1 MRFYSDWRK
10 AQGLRQEL
18 VMVCHTYISIRL
30 ELIMARLVVLLKL
43 LLVSWSCVSFSALAQ
58 SAPRPHVSYPLH
70 YSFSHILPDQVAA
83 IGYISTIAQDAEGF
97 MWFGGANGLARYDGY
112 NLVIYRRDEAD
123 QHSLSNNY
131 VNDIHLDRDGRLWIA
146 TRKGINRYDARLNRF
161 TRYSVANTPELL
173 SADDIMAIE
182 ETDDGR
188 FWLASRGGLYS
199 FDHSDN
205 QFRPQPLQSEKN
217 PVGDGLM
224 WTVVKDQQGYLWI
237 GHQERGITRFNP
249 ATGELRQYQ
258 REQGLGSVDIRE
270 LYVDSANNLWV
281 GSYGAGLFMLDGA
294 REHFVALAHDTQEKS
309 AMVLSVLEDRQKNLW
324 VGDGSGVYVRAPG
337 AQAFTRFTYD
347 ETNQS
352 SPGNYVVNTLF
363 EDVAGDIWFGYF
375 PSGVDVIDRQASVFN
390 NYQHSP
396 SDDNTITGGGVLS
409 GLKDARGNLWIGS
422 GYGLNYFEPAQQ
434 RFTRYVY
441 DSANPDSMS
450 GNTVLS
456 MALDEGK
463 YLWLGIWSGGLSRL
477 DLATGKFTRY
487 LPDSENP
494 DALRG
499 RESWSVIR
507 DQKGYIWIA
516 TEEGLNR
523 YDPASN
529 SFRYFVPPSEH
540 LDGDKAL
547 YARVVYQDRQG
558 RIWVGGIRGLFL
570 FDPETET
577 FTRYRHI
584 DNDPTSLS
592 ADFVF
597 AVFEDSRGNFWV
609 GNDGGG
615 INLFDR
621 ATGKFTAFTTRDG
634 LADDVVAGIVE
645 DSQGYLWLGTQK
657 GIARFDVDKKQFRN
671 FDKRHGL
678 NDNLFNRNSPVVM
691 NSGELFFGN
700 SKGFVVFDPA
710 AISTNNYSP
719 PIVFTNLLILNKPVP
734 VNAKGSPL
742 TAAINHIDGISLTHE
757 DSVVTIEFS
766 ALNFQMTEENQ
777 YAYRLLGFDSDWIL
791 AGTKRT
797 ATYTNLDPGDYVF
810 EVKASNNDGVWSE
823 KQARLAIHIAPP
835 FWLTWWAYLGYL
847 LITVLLFY
855 WFMRIQQLK
864 LSYEQQQVEQE
875 RSLVRRLQQ
884 VDKLKDEFLANTSH
898 ELRTPLNGIIGLAES
913 LLDGLNGPLP
923 AQTRYSLRLIAA
935 SGKRLSA
942 LVNDILDFAKLKN
955 QGVILHKKAVDLR
968 VLVDI
973 VITLSRPLVG
983 DKPLT
988 LNNHVPENL
997 PAAYAD
1003 EDRLLQILH
1012 NLIGNAVKFT
1022 NEGSINIY
1030 AEVKDDQILVHIVDT
1045 GIGIAAEQLS
1055 NIFQPFH
1062 QLDGRAERI
1071 YGGTGLGLSITKQ
1084 LVELHGGTITVQSH
1098 PANTQF
1104 NTGQGSV
1111 FSFSLP
1117 LSLELPVSAA
1127 IDESAF
1133 ELVTDFAETPTQ
1145 QLNASRQARNGQPFQ
1160 GHILVVDDDSVNR
1173 LVLVNHLA
1181 LRNYRVTE
1189 AASGEEAIA
1198 LVEEHGDIDLVLLD
1212 IMMPKMSGYETCKRL
1227 RESYRTYELPII
1239 FLTARSQTQDL
1250 VMGFEV
1256 GANDYLTKPI
1266 TKEELLARVDMHLQL
1281 YSATQ
1286 YLDRKV
1292 AERTEELRAKNEG
1305 LKQAQQELQ
1314 SAYQK
1319 LEEASLSDPLTGL
1332 HNRRFLS
1339 KSMSADISL
1348 VEREYQNWL
1357 FANQSSGEDEIH
1369 WPLPKDHDLIFM
1381 LLDVDYFKWVN
1392 DSYGHSAG
1400 DKVLEQL
1407 SRLLEEVL
1415 RDSDY
1420 LVRWGGEE
1428 FLIVARFCSRA
1439 EAPEMAERI
1448 RQAVAH
1454 YVFDLGNGQQL
1465 QKTCSIGYAVY
1476 PFYPQVPNTLTW
1488 EQVVDTADRALYAA
1502 KNAGRDCWVGIASK
1516 PGAVLAMNPAADK
1529 NLNLLL
1535 AKGAIEI
1542 EASVDKTQI
1551 KF

>member
-1 MRFYSDWRK
+1 
-10 AQGLRQEL
+10 
-18 VMVCHTYISIRL
+18 MVFPCISISL
-30 ELIMARLVVLLKL
+30 ELAMALVPLLKV
-43 LLVSWSCVSFSALAQ
+43 LLVSCLLVPLFTIAQ
-58 SAPRPHVSYPLH
+58 PAARPLGSPPLH

-83 IGYISTIAQDAEGF
+83 IGYISTIAQDSEGF

-112 NLVIYRRDEAD
+112 NLVIYRRDDIDE
-123 QHSLSNNY
+123 HSLSNNY
-131 VNDIHLDRDGRLWIA
+131 VNDIHLDRDGNLWIA
-146 TRKGINRYDARLNRF
+146 TRKGINRYDAKLNRF
-161 TRYSVANTPELL
+161 TRYSVASTPELL
-173 SADDIMAIE
+173 SADDIMSIE

-199 FDHSDN
+199 FTRSNSQFQLHSLQDN
-205 QFRPQPLQSEKN
+205 TSAA
-217 PVGDGLM
+217 GDGLL
-224 WTVVKDQQGYLWI
+224 WAVVKDQQGNLWI
-237 GHQERGITRFNP
+237 GHQDRGISRFNP
-249 ATGELRQYQ
+249 ATGDVRRYDGA
-258 REQGLGSVDIRE
+258 QGLGSADIRE
-270 LYVDSANNLWV
+270 LYVDSANNLWA
-281 GSYGAGLFMLDGA
+281 GSYGAGLFMLDDK
-294 REHFVALAHDTQEKS
+294 REQFIALEHDTQEKS
-309 AMVLSVLEDRQKNLW
+309 AMVMAVLEDRQKNLW
-324 VGDGSGVYVRAPG
+324 VGDGSAVYVRAPG
-337 AQAFTRFTYD
+337 AQTFTRFTYD
-347 ETNQS
+347 ETNQA

-363 EDVAGDIWFGYF
+363 EDAAGDIWLGYF
-375 PSGVDVIDRQASVFN
+375 PSGVDVIDRQASVFH
-390 NYQHSP
+390 NYSHSP
-396 SDDNTITGGGVLS
+396 NDENTVTGGGVLS

-422 GYGLNYFEPAQQ
+422 GYGLNYFEPNTQH
-434 RFTRYVY
+434 FTRYVY
-441 DSANPDSMS
+441 DPENPAGIG

-456 MALDEGK
+456 MAMGADQQ
-463 YLWLGIWSGGLSRL
+463 LWLGIYSGGLNRL
-477 DLATGKFTRY
+477 DISTGEFTRY
-487 LPDSENP
+487 MPNPDSAN
-494 DALRG
+494 AIRG
-499 RESWSVIR
+499 REGWSVIR
-507 DQKGYIWIA
+507 DQQGYIWIA

-523 YDPASN
+523 FDPATH
-529 SFRYFVPPSEH
+529 SFRYFVPPPEH

-558 RIWVGGIRGLFL
+558 HIWVGGIRGLFL
-570 FDPETET
+570 FDPATET

-597 AVFEDSRGNFWV
+597 AIYEDSRGNFWV
-609 GNDGGG
+609 GTDGGG

-621 ATGKFTAFTTRDG
+621 TTGKFTAYTSRDG

-645 DSQGYLWLGTQK
+645 DPQGYLWLGTQK

-710 AISTNNYSP
+710 AISTNHYSP
-719 PIVFTNLLILNKPVP
+719 PIVFTNLLILNKPVA
-734 VNAKGSPL
+734 VNAQGSPL
-742 TAAINHIDGISLTHE
+742 TAAINHIDEITLTHE
-757 DSVVTIEFS
+757 DAVVTLEFS

-777 YAYRLLGFDSDWIL
+777 YAYRLLGFDGDWIF

-797 ATYTNLDPGDYVF
+797 ATYTNLDPGYYVF
-810 EVKASNNDGVWSE
+810 EVKASNNDGVWSD
-823 KQARLAIHIAPP
+823 KQARLAINIAPP

-847 LITVLLFY
+847 LITCLLLY

-864 LSYEQQQVEQE
+864 LRYEQQQVEQE

-923 AQTRYSLRLIAA
+923 AHTRYSLRLIAA
-935 SGKRLSA
+935 SGKRLAA
-942 LVNDILDFAKLKN
+942 LVDDILDFAKLKN

-988 LNNHVPENL
+988 LHNYVPENL

-1022 NEGSINIY
+1022 HEGSINIY
-1030 AEVKDDQILVHIVDT
+1030 AEVNAKDDQILVQIADS
-1045 GIGIAAEQLS
+1045 GIGIAAEHLTT
-1055 NIFQPFH
+1055 IFQPF
-1062 QLDGRAERI
+1062 QQVDGRAERD

-1084 LVELHGGTITVQSH
+1084 LVELHGGAISVQS
-1098 PANTQF
+1098 

-1117 LSLELPVSAA
+1117 LSLELPAQSA
-1127 IDESAF
+1127 IDESAH
-1133 ELVTDFAETPTQ
+1133 EIAADFVETPTQ
-1145 QLNASRQARNGQPFQ
+1145 QLNESQLARTGKPFQ

-1227 RESYRTYELPII
+1227 RETYRTYELPII
-1239 FLTARSQTQDL
+1239 FLTARAQTQDL

-1256 GANDYLTKPI
+1256 GANDYLIKPI
-1266 TKEELLARVDMHLQL
+1266 SKEELLARVDMHLQL

-1332 HNRRFLS
+1332 HNRRFLN
-1339 KSMSADISL
+1339 KSMPSDISL

-1357 FANQSSGEDEIH
+1357 FANQTNDDEEIQ

-1407 SRLLEEVL
+1407 SRLLEDVL

-1516 PGAVLAMNPAADK
+1516 PGVVPDMNPAVDK

-1542 EASVDKTQI
+1542 EASMDKTRI
-1551 KF
+1551 TF

>member
-1 MRFYSDWRK
+1 
-10 AQGLRQEL
+10 
-18 VMVCHTYISIRL
+18 
-30 ELIMARLVVLLKL
+30 MALAPLLKL
-43 LLVSWSCVSFSALAQ
+43 LIVSCLFVPLFTLAQ
-58 SAPRPHVSYPLH
+58 TAPRPLDSPPLH

-83 IGYISTIAQDAEGF
+83 IGYISTVAQDSEGF

-112 NLVIYRRDEAD
+112 NLVIYRRDDIDE
-123 QHSLSNNY
+123 HSLSNNY
-131 VNDIHLDRDGRLWIA
+131 VNDIHLDRDGNLWIA
-146 TRKGINRYDARLNRF
+146 TRKGINRYDAQLNRF
-161 TRYSVANTPELL
+161 TRYSVASTPELL
-173 SADDIMAIE
+173 SADDIMSIE

-199 FDHSDN
+199 YTPSNN
-205 QFRPQPLQSEKN
+205 QFQLHTLEDKASTAGE
-217 PVGDGLM
+217 GLL
-224 WTVVKDQQGYLWI
+224 WAVVKDQQGNLWV
-237 GHQERGITRFNP
+237 GHQDRGISRFNP
-249 ATGELRQYQ
+249 ATGEMRRYAQA
-258 REQGLGSVDIRE
+258 QGLTSADIRE
-270 LYVDSANNLWV
+270 LYVDSANNLWA
-281 GSYGAGLFMLDGA
+281 GSYGAGLFMLDDK
-294 REHFVALAHDTQEKS
+294 REHFVALEHDTQEKS
-309 AMVLSVLEDRQKNLW
+309 AMVMAVLEDRQKNLW
-324 VGDGSGVYVRAPG
+324 VGDGSAVYVRAPG
-337 AQAFTRFTYD
+337 AQTFARFTYD
-347 ETNQS
+347 ETNQA

-363 EDVAGDIWFGYF
+363 EDAAGDIWLGYF
-375 PSGVDVIDRQASVFN
+375 PSGVDVIDRQASIFH
-390 NYQHSP
+390 NYSHSP
-396 SDDNTITGGGVLS
+396 NDPNTVTGGGVLS
-409 GLKDARGNLWIGS
+409 GLKDAQGNLWIGS
-422 GYGLNYFEPAQQ
+422 GYGLNYFDPSTQQ
-434 RFTRYVY
+434 FTRYVY
-441 DSANPDSMS
+441 DPENLTGIG

-456 MALDEGK
+456 MVLGADRE
-463 YLWLGIWSGGLSRL
+463 LWLGIYSGGLNRL
-477 DLATGKFTRY
+477 DISTGKFTRY
-487 LPDSENP
+487 MPNPDSAN
-494 DALRG
+494 AIRG
-499 RESWSVIR
+499 REGWSVIR
-507 DQKGYIWIA
+507 DQQGHIWVA

-523 YDPASN
+523 YDPTTD
-529 SFRYFVPPSEH
+529 SFRYFVPPPEH

-570 FDPETET
+570 FDPATET

-597 AVFEDSRGNFWV
+597 AMYEDSRGNFWV
-609 GNDGGG
+609 GTDGGG

-621 ATGKFTAFTTRDG
+621 TTGKFTAYTSRDG

-645 DSQGYLWLGTQK
+645 DPQGYLWLGTQK

-719 PIVFTNLLILNKPVP
+719 PIVFTNLLILNKPVM

-742 TAAINHIDGISLTHE
+742 TASINHIDEIRLSHE
-757 DSVVTIEFS
+757 DAVVTLEFS

-777 YAYRLLGFDSDWIL
+777 YAYRLLGFDGDWIF

-797 ATYTNLDPGDYVF
+797 ATYTNLDPGYYVF
-810 EVKASNNDGVWSE
+810 EVKASNNDGVWSD

-847 LITVLLFY
+847 LITCLLFY
-855 WFMRIQQLK
+855 WFVRIQQLK
-864 LSYEQQQVEQE
+864 LRYEQQQVEQE

-923 AQTRYSLRLIAA
+923 AHTRYSLRLIAA
-935 SGKRLSA
+935 SGKRLAA
-942 LVNDILDFAKLKN
+942 LVDDILDFAKLKN
-955 QGVILHKKAVDLR
+955 QGVVLHKKAVDLR

-988 LNNHVPENL
+988 LHNHVPENL

-1022 NEGSINIY
+1022 HEGSINIY
-1030 AEVKDDQILVHIVDT
+1030 AEVNEKEDQILVQIADS
-1045 GIGIAAEQLS
+1045 GIGIAAEHLTT
-1055 NIFQPFH
+1055 IFQPF
-1062 QLDGRAERI
+1062 QQVDGRAERV

-1084 LVELHGGTITVQSH
+1084 LVELHGGTISVQSN
-1098 PANTQF
+1098 A
-1104 NTGQGSV
+1104 GQGSV
-1111 FSFSLP
+1111 FCFSLP
-1117 LSLELPVSAA
+1117 LSLELPAQSAVDDTA
-1127 IDESAF
+1127 H
-1133 ELVTDFAETPTQ
+1133 ELAVDFVETPTQ
-1145 QLNASRQARNGQPFQ
+1145 QLNESRAARTGKTFQ

-1256 GANDYLTKPI
+1256 GANDYLIKPI
-1266 TKEELLARVDMHLQL
+1266 SKEELLARVDMHLQL

-1339 KSMSADISL
+1339 KSMPSDISL

-1357 FANQSSGEDEIH
+1357 FANQTNGDDEIH

-1407 SRLLEEVL
+1407 SRLLEDVL

-1454 YVFDLGNGQQL
+1454 YTFDLGNGQQL

-1476 PFYPQVPNTLTW
+1476 PFYPQVPNTLSW

-1516 PGAVLAMNPAADK
+1516 PGVVLDMNPAVDK

-1542 EASVDKTQI
+1542 EASVDKTQV

>member
-1 MRFYSDWRK
+1 
-10 AQGLRQEL
+10 
-18 VMVCHTYISIRL
+18 MVL
-30 ELIMARLVVLLKL
+30 VLLFKL
-43 LLVSWSCVSFSALAQ
+43 LLVSCLVSSLFVQAQ
-58 SAPRPHVSYPLH
+58 PAARPLDSHQLH

-83 IGYISTIAQDAEGF
+83 IGYISTIAQDSEGF

-112 NLVIYRRDEAD
+112 NLVIYRRDEID
-123 QHSLSNNY
+123 EHSLSNNY
-131 VNDIHLDRDGRLWIA
+131 VNDIHLDRDGNLWIA
-146 TRKGINRYDARLNRF
+146 TRKGINRYDAQLNRF
-161 TRYSVANTPELL
+161 TRYSVASTPELL
-173 SADDIMAIE
+173 SADDIMSIE

-199 FDHSDN
+199 FTRSNN
-205 QFRPQPLQSEKN
+205 QFQLHFLNDNASAA
-217 PVGDGLM
+217 GDGLL
-224 WTVVKDQQGYLWI
+224 WAVVKDQQGNLWV
-237 GHQERGITRFNP
+237 GHQDRGVSRFNP
-249 ATGELRQYQ
+249 ATGEVRRYAQA
-258 REQGLGSVDIRE
+258 QGLGSADIRE
-270 LYVDSANNLWV
+270 LYVDSANNLWA
-281 GSYGAGLFMLDGA
+281 GSYGAGLFMLDNK
-294 REHFVALAHDTQEKS
+294 REQFIALEHDTQEKS
-309 AMVLSVLEDRQKNLW
+309 AMVMAVLEDRQKNLW
-324 VGDGSGVYVRAPG
+324 VGDGSAVYVRAPG
-337 AQAFTRFTYD
+337 AETFARFTYD
-347 ETNQS
+347 ETNQA

-363 EDVAGDIWFGYF
+363 EDAAGDIWLGYF
-375 PSGVDVIDRQASVFN
+375 PSGVDVIDRQASIFH
-390 NYQHSP
+390 NYSHSP
-396 SDDNTITGGGVLS
+396 NDINTVTGGGVLS
-409 GLKDARGNLWIGS
+409 GLKDERGNLWIGS
-422 GYGLNYFEPAQQ
+422 GYGLNYFEPATQD
-434 RFTRYVY
+434 FTRYVY
-441 DSANPDSMS
+441 DAENPTGIG

-456 MALDEGK
+456 MALGTDK
-463 YLWLGIWSGGLSRL
+463 QLWLGIYSGGLNRL
-477 DLATGKFTRY
+477 DITTGQFTRY
-487 LPDSENP
+487 MPNSEN
-494 DALRG
+494 ANAIRG
-499 RESWSVIR
+499 REGWSVIR
-507 DQKGYIWIA
+507 DRQGYIWVA

-523 YDPASN
+523 FDPTTQT
-529 SFRYFVPPSEH
+529 FRYFVPSAEQ
-540 LDGDKAL
+540 LDGDKVL

-570 FDPETET
+570 FDPATET

-597 AVFEDSRGNFWV
+597 AMYEDSRGNFWV
-609 GNDGGG
+609 GTDGGG

-621 ATGKFTAFTTRDG
+621 TAGKFTAYTSRDG

-645 DSQGYLWLGTQK
+645 DPQGYLWLGTQK
-657 GIARFDVDKKQFRN
+657 GISRFDVDKKQFRN

-678 NDNLFNRNSPVVM
+678 NDNLFNRNSPLVM

-719 PIVFTNLLILNKPVP
+719 PIVFTNLLILNKPVT

-742 TAAINHIDGISLTHE
+742 TAAINHIDEIKLSHE
-757 DSVVTIEFS
+757 DAVVTLEFS

-777 YAYRLLGFDSDWIL
+777 YAYRLLGFDSDWIF

-810 EVKASNNDGVWSE
+810 EVKASNNDGVWSD

-847 LITVLLFY
+847 LITCLLFY

-864 LSYEQQQVEQE
+864 LRYEQQQVEQE

-923 AQTRYSLRLIAA
+923 AHTRYSLRLIAT
-935 SGKRLSA
+935 SGKRLAA
-942 LVNDILDFAKLKN
+942 LVDDILDFAKLKN
-955 QGVILHKKAVDLR
+955 QGVMLHKKAVDLR

-988 LNNHVPENL
+988 LHNHVPENL

-1022 NEGSINIY
+1022 HEGSINIY
-1030 AEVKDDQILVHIVDT
+1030 AELKDDQILVQIADT
-1045 GIGIAAEQLS
+1045 GIGIAAEQLT
-1055 NIFQPFH
+1055 NIFQPF
-1062 QLDGRAERI
+1062 QQVDGRAERV

-1084 LVELHGGTITVQSH
+1084 LVELHGGVINVQS
-1098 PANTQF
+1098 

-1117 LSLELPVSAA
+1117 LSLELPVGSA
-1127 IDESAF
+1127 IDETAHEIVAEF
-1133 ELVTDFAETPTQ
+1133 VETPTQ
-1145 QLNASRQARNGQPFQ
+1145 QLNESRLARSGKPFQ

-1239 FLTARSQTQDL
+1239 FLTARAQTQDL

-1256 GANDYLTKPI
+1256 GANDYLIKPI
-1266 TKEELLARVDMHLQL
+1266 SKEELLARVDMHLQL

-1339 KSMSADISL
+1339 KSMPSDISL

-1357 FANQSSGEDEIH
+1357 FANQSNGDDEIH

-1454 YVFDLGNGQQL
+1454 YTFDLGNGQQL

-1516 PGAVLAMNPAADK
+1516 PGVMLDMNPAVDK

-1542 EASVDKTQI
+1542 EASVDKERV

>member
-1 MRFYSDWRK
+1 VRVYCDWRLTQNPGQRP
-10 AQGLRQEL
+10 ANANPIRSRTQVEL
-18 VMVCHTYISIRL
+18 VSIMFRFLLGSLFLICLCSSLAARAQPFPRL
-30 ELIMARLVVLLKL
+30 DAN
-43 LLVSWSCVSFSALAQ
+43 S
-58 SAPRPHVSYPLH
+58 HPLH

-83 IGYISTIAQDAEGF
+83 IGYISAIAQDSEGF

-112 NLVIYRRDEAD
+112 NLVIYRRDDTDE
-123 QHSLSNNY
+123 HSLSNNY
-131 VNDIHLDRDGRLWIA
+131 VNDIHLDRDGSLWIA
-146 TRKGINRYDARLNRF
+146 TRKGINRYDAQLNRF
-161 TRYSVANTPELL
+161 TRYSVASTPELL
-173 SADDIMAIE
+173 SADDIIAIE
-182 ETDDGR
+182 ETEDGR

-199 FDHSDN
+199 FTRGNKQFQLHSLGDAL
-205 QFRPQPLQSEKN
+205 PTA
-217 PVGDGLM
+217 GDGLL
-224 WTVVKDQQGYLWI
+224 WAVVKDQQGYLWI
-237 GHQERGITRFNP
+237 GHQDRGISRFNP
-249 ATGELRQYQ
+249 ATGEVRRYE
-258 REQGLGSVDIRE
+258 REQGLGSADIRE
-270 LYVDSANNLWV
+270 LYVDSANNLWA
-281 GSYGAGLFMLDGA
+281 GSYGAGLFMLDDR
-294 REHFVALAHDTQEKS
+294 REQFVALKHDTLEKS
-309 AMVLSVLEDRQKNLW
+309 AMVLSVREDRQKNLW
-324 VGDGSGVYVRAPG
+324 VGDGSAVYVRAPG
-337 AQAFTRFTYD
+337 ATTFARFTYD
-347 ETNQS
+347 ETNQA

-363 EDVAGDIWFGYF
+363 EDAAGDMWLGYF
-375 PSGVDVIDRQASVFN
+375 PSGVDVIDRQASIFH
-390 NYQHSP
+390 NYSHSP
-396 SDDNTITGGGVLS
+396 NNGNTVTGGGVLS
-409 GLKDARGNLWIGS
+409 GLKDQHGNLWIGS
-422 GYGLNYFEPAQQ
+422 GYGLNYFDPKDQ

-441 DSANPDSMS
+441 DPENPAGIG

-456 MALDEGK
+456 MALGADK
-463 YLWLGIWSGGLSRL
+463 QLWLGIYSGGLNRL
-477 DLATGKFTRY
+477 DTATGKFTRY
-487 LPDSENP
+487 LPDPQN
-494 DALRG
+494 ANAIRG
-499 RESWSVIR
+499 REGWSVIR
-507 DQKGYIWIA
+507 DQQGYIWIA

-523 YDPASN
+523 YDPVAD
-529 SFRYFVPPSEH
+529 SFRYFVPPPEQ
-540 LDGDKAL
+540 LDGDTVL
-547 YARVVYQDRQG
+547 YARVVYQDQKG
-558 RIWVGGIRGLFL
+558 RIWVGGIRGLYL
-570 FDPETET
+570 FDPATET

-584 DNDPTSLS
+584 ENDPTSLS

-597 AVFEDSRGNFWV
+597 AIYEDSRGNFWV
-609 GNDGGG
+609 GTDGGG

-621 ATGKFTAFTTRDG
+621 TTGKFTAFTRREG

-645 DSQGYLWLGTQK
+645 DPQGYLWLGTQK

-678 NDNLFNRNSPVVM
+678 NDNLFNRNSPLLM

-710 AISTNNYSP
+710 AITTNRYSP
-719 PIVFTNLLILNKPVP
+719 PIVFTNLLILNKPAV
-734 VNAKGSPL
+734 VNVNGSPL
-742 TAAINHIDGISLTHE
+742 TGAINHIDGITLTHE
-757 DSVVTIEFS
+757 DAVVTLEFS

-777 YAYRLLGFDSDWIL
+777 YAYRLLGFDSDWIF

-797 ATYTNLDPGDYVF
+797 ATYTNLDPGDYLF
-810 EVKASNNDGVWSE
+810 EVKASNNDGVWSD

-835 FWLTWWAYLGYL
+835 FWLTWWAYLVYL
-847 LITVLLFY
+847 LVILLLLY

-864 LSYEQQQVEQE
+864 LRYEQQQVEQE

-923 AQTRYSLRLIAA
+923 AHTRYSLRLIAA

-955 QGVILHKKAVDLR
+955 QSVILHKKAVDLR

-973 VITLSRPLVG
+973 VITLSRPLIG
-983 DKPLT
+983 NKL
-988 LNNHVPENL
+988 LALHNHVPANL

-1022 NEGSINIY
+1022 HEGSINIY
-1030 AEVKDDQILVHIVDT
+1030 AELKDDQIQVQVADT
-1045 GIGIAAEQLS
+1045 GIGISVEQLAD
-1055 NIFQPFH
+1055 IFQPFH
-1062 QLDGRAERI
+1062 QADGRAERV

-1084 LVELHGGTITVQSH
+1084 LVELHGGTINVQS
-1098 PANTQF
+1098 

-1117 LSLELPVSAA
+1117 LSLELPVSIAV
-1127 IDESAF
+1127 DESAH
-1133 ELVTDFAETPTQ
+1133 EVVADFAEIPTQ
-1145 QLNASRQARNGQPFQ
+1145 QLNESRQARNGQPYQ

-1227 RESYRTYELPII
+1227 RGSYRTYELPII

-1250 VMGFEV
+1250 VMGFDV

-1266 TKEELLARVDMHLQL
+1266 AKEELLARVDMHLQL

-1305 LKQAQQELQ
+1305 LKQAQHELQ
-1314 SAYQK
+1314 SAYKK

-1339 KSMSADISL
+1339 KSMGADISL

-1357 FANQSSGEDEIH
+1357 FANQTSGEDDIH

-1454 YVFDLGNGQQL
+1454 YAFDLGNGQQL

-1516 PGAVLAMNPAADK
+1516 PGAVLDMNPAADK

-1542 EASVDKTQI
+1542 EASVDKTRI